1 MRKWILIL
9 FILALS
15 ALALIGAKV
24 FFLKETVR
32 PDAAAI
38 NFELV
43 PLPPP
48 KLSSNFSIEEA
59 LQARR
64 SVREY
69 SGEELTLTEIAQLLW
84 SAQGI
89 THEGGLR
96 TAPSAGAR
104 YPLELYL
111 LSTRVQDLE
120 AGIYKYRPKENALMA
135 VAAGDWATDLVK
147 AAVGQSAVSDAAAV
161 FIITGV
167 FERTTERYGDR
178 GVRYVY
184 LEAGCA
190 AQNLAL
196 QAEALQLGS
205 VFIGAFH
212 EDDVKR
218 ILQLPDE
225 EEPLAIIPVGRK

>member
-9 FILALS
+9 IILALS
-15 ALALIGAKV
+15 ALALIGTRA
-24 FFLKETVR
+24 FFLHDAGQ
-32 PDAAAI
+32 PYAAAI
-38 NFELV
+38 DSEHS

-59 LQARR
+59 LHARR

-69 SGEELTLTEIAQLLW
+69 SGEELTLAELTQLLW

-89 THEGGLR
+89 THEDGLR

-111 LSTRVQDLE
+111 LVTRVQDLQ
-120 AGIYKYRPKENALMA
+120 AGIYKYLPHEHTLMT
-135 VAAGDWATDLVK
+135 VAAGDWAKELEK
-147 AAVGQSAVSDAAAV
+147 AAVGQSSVGNAAAV

-184 LEAGCA
+184 IEVGCA

-196 QAEALQLGS
+196 QAEAFQLGS
-205 VFIGAFH
+205 VFIGAFN

-218 ILQLPDE
+218 ILQLPAE